1 MRCQR
6 AEIREQ
12 ERKLVDDVM
21 RGVYELNTL
30 ETKLKLVDEHEGGA
44 DSKVFFFSS
53 VFNLLLSLTDD
64 SVFSRLS

>member
-12 ERKLVDDVM
+12 ERKLMDDVM

-30 ETKLKLVDEHEGGA
+30 ETKLKLVDQHHGGA
-44 DSKVFFFSS
+44 DSKVVLSS
-53 VFNLLLSLTDD
+53 VFNLRLSLTDD
-64 SVFSRLS
+64 SVFIRLP